1 MRFLSISIQMW
12 PEFFSL
18 CSELKSQVPQYCLSI
33 EFSQFPQFLQFRF
46 ISRHTSWRKSEFF
59 NHTISRILTQQ
70 EILFD
75 FLHARHTQKNSLFF
89 LCHKWWQKMKNLRKW
104 ISDKRI
110 FNRSGTILIIW
121 SLISLLDDIIYK
133 LYLDVFGRTR
143 WNFS

>member
-18 CSELKSQVPQYCLSI
+18 CSELKSQVPQYC
-33 EFSQFPQFLQFRF
+33 FSPHNFHNFNNFFYNLGSYLGTQR
-46 ISRHTSWRKSEFF
+46 IF

-121 SLISLLDDIIYK
+121 SSISLLDDIIYK